1 VLVNTY
7 RLLQRV
13 SNAYRRPKNLRGF
26 SKKVRVLPR
35 LRRKKAQFFQYLLKK
50 KFLAPRFISVE
61 ALERGFFPLKVLRQ
75 KGLNLKLER
84 FLSNTL
90 QFPVE
95 IRLKNVFSL
104 KKKKKGNSVIT
115 LCRAVYKTTKNF

>member
-1 VLVNTY
+1 
-7 RLLQRV
+7 
-13 SNAYRRPKNLRGF
+13 
-26 SKKVRVLPR
+26 
-35 LRRKKAQFFQYLLKK
+35 LLKK
-50 KFLAPRFISVE
+50 KFLALRSTRVE

-95 IRLKNVFSL
+95 ICLKNVFSL
-104 KKKKKGNSVIT
+104 KKKKKGNSVVR
-115 LCRAVYKTTKNF
+115 LCRAVYKKTKNF